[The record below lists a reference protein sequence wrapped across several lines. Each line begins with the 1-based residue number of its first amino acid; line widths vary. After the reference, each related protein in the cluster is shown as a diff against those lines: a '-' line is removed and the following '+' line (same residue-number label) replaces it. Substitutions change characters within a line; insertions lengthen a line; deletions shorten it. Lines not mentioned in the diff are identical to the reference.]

1 MPILNQWEFTLTPDD
16 VLRSQGADPEV
27 IKQRRP
33 ALIKV
38 TENAIIRGMP
48 LLQPQVLYEKYT
60 VSGLVHERLD
70 LVSASSNSKKP
81 HLSGQLIAQHLA
93 RSQAV
98 IIMVCTIGSLLDE
111 MISSIFKLDP
121 SLAVAMDG
129 VGSAAVESLAIQA
142 CNYFEAQVE
151 SEGLKTTMPLNP
163 GMVGWSVE
171 RGQPE
176 IFTLLDSE
184 EIQVT
189 LNESCM
195 MSPNKSLSMVLG
207 VGKDVSSVG
216 TSCDYCSLKG
226 VCKYQNHYARE
237 S

>member
-1 MPILNQWEFTLTPDD
+1 MPVLKQWEFPLTPDD

-27 IKQRRP
+27 IKLRRP
-33 ALIKV
+33 YLVKITK
-38 TENAIIRGMP
+38 NAIDRGVP
-48 LLQPQVLYEKYT
+48 LLQPQVLYEKYEVT
-60 VSGLVHERLD
+60 GLVHERLE
-70 LVSASSNSKKP
+70 LNGSSSNHRKP

-93 RSQAV
+93 RSQSV

-111 MISSIFKLDP
+111 MVSSLFKVDP

-142 CNYFEAQVE
+142 CNYFENQVKD
-151 SEGLKTTMPLNP
+151 EGLNTTMPLNP
-163 GMVGWSVE
+163 GMVGWPVE
-171 RGQPE
+171 QGQPE

-184 EIQVT
+184 EILVT

-207 VGKDVSSVG
+207 VGKDVSPVG
-216 TSCDYCSLKG
+216 SSCDYCSLKG
-226 VCKYQNHYARE
+226 VCKYQNHYAR
-237 S
+237 

>member
-1 MPILNQWEFTLTPDD
+1 MPILNKWEFLLAPDD

-27 IKQRRP
+27 IKLRRP
-33 ALIKV
+33 SLVKI
-38 TENAIIRGMP
+38 TENAIARGTP
-48 LLQPQVLYEKYT
+48 LLQPQVLYEKYP
-60 VSGLVHERLD
+60 VKGLVHERLE
-70 LVSASSNSKKP
+70 LEGSTSNTKKP

-98 IIMVCTIGSLLDE
+98 IIMVCTIGSAIDE
-111 MISSIFKLDP
+111 MVSSLFKVDP

-142 CNYFEAQVE
+142 CNYFEDQVK
-151 SEGLKTTMPLNP
+151 SEGLNTTLPLNP
-163 GMVGWSVE
+163 GMVGWPVE
-171 RGQPE
+171 QGQPE

-184 EIQVT
+184 DIQVT

-207 VGKDVSSVG
+207 VGKDISPVG

-226 VCKYQNHYARE
+226 VCKYQNHYAG
-237 S
+237 

>member
-1 MPILNQWEFTLTPDD
+1 MPILNKWEFLLTPDD
-16 VLRSQGADPEV
+16 VLRSQGADPEA
-27 IKQRRP
+27 IKLRRP
-33 ALIKV
+33 SLVKI
-38 TENAIIRGMP
+38 TENAIAMGTS
-48 LLQPQVLYEKYT
+48 LLQPQVLYEKYP
-60 VSGLVHERLD
+60 VKGLVHERLE
-70 LVSASSNSKKP
+70 LYGNKSNAKKP
-81 HLSGQLIAQHLA
+81 HLSGQLIAQHLS

-111 MISSIFKLDP
+111 LVSSLFKVDP

-142 CNYFEAQVE
+142 CNYFEDQVK
-151 SEGLKTTMPLNP
+151 SEGLNTTMPLNP
-163 GMVGWSVE
+163 GMVGWPVE
-171 RGQPE
+171 QGQPE

-184 EIQVT
+184 DIQVT

-207 VGKDVSSVG
+207 VGEDVSPVG

-226 VCKYQNHYARE
+226 VCKYQNHYAG
-237 S
+237 